1 MHSVKIEFC
10 PLDWYSSSPTTIV
23 LYNKMYMWKV
33 FPSNRKKLKKRK
45 CDLHEISS
53 VSPKAAVPKLCAA
66 VPWGAVRLC
75 QGRRES
81 MRKLLY
87 LLLFSQ

>member
-23 LYNKMYMWKV
+23 LYNKMYMCKV

-53 VSPKAAVPKLCAA
+53 ASPKAY
-66 VPWGAVRLC
+66 RRC
-75 QGRRES
+75 QTT
-81 MRKLLY
+81 
-87 LLLFSQ
+87 